1 MRARANPILIFFAVA
16 AALPMFFGATGLF
29 YDAFQSIFVF
39 ALVGLGLNIITGFT
53 GMLNLGMA
61 AFMAIGAYAFAIL
74 TCDIYPFQIGFWWG
88 LLLSGAIG
96 ALAGFLIGAPTLGL
110 SGDYLAIVT
119 MGFGEITLDVL
130 KNLEAITKG
139 TQGINPLPRP
149 TIGGWT
155 IELQDE
161 RSWYYLLL
169 LILAV
174 AVLCVRRLER
184 SRTGRAW
191 LSIRED
197 ALASQCMGIPPK
209 RTRMIAFATGS
220 AVAAIGG
227 ALFAALLSSTGEPN
241 SYDFQVSILALCI
254 IIVGG
259 MGSVAGTLVGAVV
272 MVGMNAIVLVK
283 LADWFGSREHGA
295 SSNVL
300 ASPNNW
306 KYLIFGLA
314 LILVVRLKPE
324 GLVPPRLEGE
334 SGAQPPTSPTPRS
347 GASAGRAG
355 A

>member
-1 MRARANPILIFFAVA
+1 MGRLRSPLFLCFAVA
-16 AALPMFFGATGLF
+16 AVLPLLMGASGSL
-29 YDAFQSIFVF
+29 YDAFQAIFVF
-39 ALVGLGLNIITGFT
+39 ALVGLGLNVITGFT
-53 GMLNLGMA
+53 GMLNLGIA

-74 TCDIYPFQIGFWWG
+74 TCEIYPFQVGFWWG
-88 LLLSGAIG
+88 LALAAGIG
-96 ALAGFLIGAPTLGL
+96 ALAGFLLGAPTLGL

-130 KNLEAITKG
+130 KNLDVITQG
-139 TQGINPLPRP
+139 TQGINPLPSP
-149 TIGGWT
+149 TLGGWT
-155 IELQDE
+155 IALQDE
-161 RSWYYLLL
+161 RAWYYLLL
-169 LILAV
+169 VVLAI
-174 AVLCVRRLER
+174 AVVLVRRLEL

-220 AVAAIGG
+220 ALAALGG

-259 MGSVAGTLVGAVV
+259 MGSVAGTLVGAAV
-272 MVGMNAIVLVK
+272 MVGMNSIVLVK
-283 LADWFGSREHGA
+283 LADWIGAGDAGA

-306 KYLIFGLA
+306 KYMLFGLA
-314 LILVVRLKPE
+314 LILVVRLKPD
-324 GLVPPRLEGE
+324 GLVPPRLEGTR
-334 SGAQPPTSPTPRS
+334 SCPAPAPRGA
-347 GASAGRAG
+347 A
-355 A
+355 